1 MRVTSSTL
9 LLLLTTTLTLTSV
22 ADAAT
27 YNLLHR
33 ITPSSEWSLR
43 ATIELDP
50 LSLGTNS
57 SLALSN
63 KLSLTQVEGLKEE
76 AYREDAGQRF
86 YQVALTEARGKLA
99 DGGEGEE
106 DSLMTSIRLCH
117 LRQSHPDLPTLD
129 DELVLTLRP
138 ACSPSPSDTW
148 PLTVTGLSYRVLDI
162 SLSPQSCPLRNPTKL
177 NTMLSNARKLG
188 ARRRNPSSI
197 PTEPQQGFNLN
208 TKLITKHT
216 QRVKGVTL
224 KQAMPTNQDGTVKPA
239 EKEKSFLQ
247 KYWFYLIP
255 VAILLVM
262 PPGEEEPKQSGTGG
276 ARGSKKSI

>member
-1 MRVTSSTL
+1 MRVTISSL
-9 LLLLTTTLTLTSV
+9 LLLFTTTLTLASV
-22 ADAAT
+22 ADAAS

-33 ITPSSEWSLR
+33 INPSSEWSLR

-50 LSLGTNS
+50 ISLGTNS

-63 KLSLTQVEGLKEE
+63 KLSSRQVEGLKEE
-76 AYREDAGQRF
+76 AYKEDAGQRF

-99 DGGEGEE
+99 DGAEGEE
-106 DSLMTSIRLCH
+106 VSLMTSIRLCH

-138 ACSPSPSDTW
+138 AYSPSPSDTW
-148 PLTVTGLSYRVLDI
+148 RLTVTGLSYRVLDI
-162 SLSPQSCPLRNPTKL
+162 SLSPQSCPLGNPTKL
-177 NTMLSNARKLG
+177 NTMLSNARKVR

-197 PTEPQQGFNLN
+197 ATERQQGFNLN

-216 QRVKGVTL
+216 QRVKDVTL
-224 KQAMPTNQDGTVKPA
+224 KQAMPTNQDGTVKPV

-262 PPGEEEPKQSGTGG
+262 PPGEEEPKQSGARG
-276 ARGSKKSI
+276 ARGKKKSI